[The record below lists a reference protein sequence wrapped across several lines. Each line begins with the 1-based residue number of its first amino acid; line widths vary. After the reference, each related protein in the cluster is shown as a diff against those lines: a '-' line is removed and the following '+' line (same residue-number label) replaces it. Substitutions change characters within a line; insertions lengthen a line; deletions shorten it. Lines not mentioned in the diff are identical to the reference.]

1 MPAKTEGL
9 VEKGTTEA
17 GNNGIFGAN
26 SGNHS
31 QVTLRPPKTRD
42 RGAEIGSGPNE

>member
-9 VEKGTTEA
+9 AEKGTTEA
-17 GNNGIFGAN
+17 EHNGIFGAN

-31 QVTLRPPKTRD
+31 QVTLRLPKTRD
-42 RGAEIGSGPNE
+42 RGAEIGSGPKV